1 MSYKG
6 YTELQKEVK
15 KHELLLQSI
24 ENEMNTSQ
32 TTKEYC
38 KLQKRYNEEHIK
50 LESIL
55 TRLKFKK
62 NKNLVCTTTSI
73 L

>member
-24 ENEMNTSQ
+24 ENEMNISQ

-62 NKNLVCTTTSI
+62 NKNLVRTTASI